1 MEQKVEVW
9 RRSGGDEDAEGWLR
23 GAKIAAVPTSDK
35 FGKMLSKYS
44 SLFDQAKPVPMAAI
58 ISDFSGSP
66 LGGTASAF
74 RFDVF

>member
-1 MEQKVEVW
+1 MME
-9 RRSGGDEDAEGWLR
+9 RRAGHG

-74 RFDVF
+74 RFVVF

>member
-1 MEQKVEVW
+1 MME
-9 RRSGGDEDAEGWLR
+9 RRAGHG